1 MSYVVQSVTT
11 SDAPGV
17 ARAMF
22 SAFWQDIH
30 WQRLWATD
38 MDLEAIIRDCAERLP
53 WLLISGRNVKRHL
66 KVVDTSSGE
75 IVGYSRYI
83 VPESHVGMWIDAQT
97 FEPSPEEKLGFEQRF
112 ESVTDNGRIRGM
124 NYAMLAE
131 FGNPLDKVEKGI
143 LKESGPC
150 FAVDYMST
158 HPAHKG
164 HGVASM
170 MLKEALKQVDAIGLK
185 TIVMASPAGRGLYE
199 RQGFIFV
206 CTLAQDYSK
215 YGITEPYVHHW
226 LLREPHK

>member
-30 WQRLWATD
+30 WQKLWAAD
-38 MDLEAIIRDCAERLP
+38 MDLEAIIKDCAERLP

-83 VPESHVGMWIDAQT
+83 VPESHTGMWIDAQT
-97 FEPSPEEKLGFEQRF
+97 FEPSPEEKLGYEQRF

-131 FGNPLDKVEKGI
+131 FGGPLDKVEKEI

-150 FAVDYMST
+150 FGKVEM
-158 HPAHKG
+158 
-164 HGVASM
+164 
-170 MLKEALKQVDAIGLK
+170 
-185 TIVMASPAGRGLYE
+185 
-199 RQGFIFV
+199 FIES
-206 CTLAQDYSK
+206 QHS
-215 YGITEPYVHHW
+215 
-226 LLREPHK
+226 